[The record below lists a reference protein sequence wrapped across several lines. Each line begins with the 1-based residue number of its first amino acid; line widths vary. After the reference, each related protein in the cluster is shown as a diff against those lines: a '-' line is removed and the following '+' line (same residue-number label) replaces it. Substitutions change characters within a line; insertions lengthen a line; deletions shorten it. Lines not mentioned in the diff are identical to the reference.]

1 MIMAENN
8 SEEGHHT
15 VTDSD
20 GRTYQVQAI
29 WAEVVV
35 QDEVA
40 GRIGAEA
47 LRSELVKSLSQALGR
62 GVLKAGD
69 LQVQATPGS
78 GQTVHTCRTY
88 ILTNPMQIEYFVQLD
103 RLMNERRIDA
113 DRHRIVKLLEEPGSL
128 VDFDI
133 LIDRINAPH
142 ECDYGGAIASK

>member
-1 MIMAENN
+1 MAENN

-20 GRTYQVQAI
+20 GRAY
-29 WAEVVV
+29 
-35 QDEVA
+35 
-40 GRIGAEA
+40 
-47 LRSELVKSLSQALGR
+47 
-62 GVLKAGD
+62 
-69 LQVQATPGS
+69 QVQATPGS
-78 GQTVHTCRTY
+78 GQTVHTCRAY
-88 ILTNPMQIEYFVQLD
+88 ILANPMQIEYFVQLD

-113 DRHRIVKLLEEPGSL
+113 DRHRIVKLLEEPGAL